1 MNPPTKSELLFRT
14 YCANQSYQIEKVPE
28 DSDETPD
35 FLVSTPLG
43 QLIAEIKE
51 LRANKTDKQVA
62 AQSGHTM
69 VRIPGKRVQK
79 QIDRSKNQTE
89 RYLDRQIPCV
99 IVLYDNI
106 VANEVRPF
114 YPNYY
119 LSPTDLAF
127 GMYGELKTTIFFD
140 KAARKIIETRSE
152 FGKNQN
158 LTAERRK
165 EISAVCVLSDFLEN
179 NQPCLYTYHNV
190 FATPPRQL
198 SRKIFSGTNDRHFK
212 NPVNGNTFMADW
224 IPF

>member
-1 MNPPTKSELLFRT
+1 MNPPTKSELLFRM
-14 YCANQSYQIEKVPE
+14 YCANQLYHIEKIPE

-35 FLVSTPLG
+35 FLVSTPHG
-43 QLIAEIKE
+43 QLIAEVKE
-51 LRANKTDKQVA
+51 LRANKSDKQVA
-62 AQSGHTM
+62 AQSGGTI

-89 RYLDRQIPCV
+89 RYFNRQIPCV

-106 VANEVRPF
+106 IVNEVRPF

-119 LSPTDLAF
+119 LSPTDLVF

-140 KAARKIIETRSE
+140 KAAGKIIETRSE

-158 LTAERRK
+158 LTAERRQ
-165 EISAVCVLSDFLEN
+165 EISTVCVLSDFLEN
-179 NQPCLYTYHNV
+179 NQPCVYIYHNV

-198 SRKIFSGTNDRHFK
+198 SRKIFSGANDRHFK
-212 NPVNGNTFMADW
+212 NPVNGNTFVVDW

>member
-1 MNPPTKSELLFRT
+1 MNPPTKSELLFKA
-14 YCANQSYQIEKVPE
+14 YCASQSYRIEKFLE

-35 FLVSTPLG
+35 FLVSTPHG

-51 LRANKTDKQVA
+51 LRPNDDDVRIIAGQGGTI
-62 AQSGHTM
+62 G
-69 VRIPGKRVQK
+69 RIPGKRVQK

-89 RYLDRQIPCV
+89 RFAVRQIPCV

-106 VANEVRPF
+106 VVNGMRPF

-119 LSPTDLAF
+119 LSPTDLVF
-127 GMYGELKTTIFFD
+127 GMYGELTATIVFD
-140 KAARKIIETRSE
+140 KAAGRIIEARRE

-158 LTAERRK
+158 LTAERRQ
-165 EISAVCVLSDFLEN
+165 EISAICVLCDFLEN
-179 NQPCLYTYHNV
+179 VPPCLYTYHNV

-198 SRKIFSGTNDRHFK
+198 SRKIFAGVNDRHFR
-212 NPVNGNTFMADW
+212 NPVNGNTFVADW